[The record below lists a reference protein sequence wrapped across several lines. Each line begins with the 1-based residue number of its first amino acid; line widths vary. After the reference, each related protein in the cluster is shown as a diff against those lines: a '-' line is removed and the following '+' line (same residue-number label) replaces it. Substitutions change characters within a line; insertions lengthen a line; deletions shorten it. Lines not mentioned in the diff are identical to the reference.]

1 MIDAMR
7 LITNILAELLI
18 IRAYCKLLDMK
29 SNVVFAIINMSGMA
43 LGLALDTLNVNSL
56 VRTAVIAPIVFV
68 VFPIAYSRGP
78 LRSRVLRCTLLA
90 AVLMLVGL
98 ASDMMLVLIFGPD
111 AFQPGSTGSSLII
124 MVSVFASTSLMAV
137 ALEAMISF
145 FNRIDRNLDTGVVP
159 SLVALLLWSYGISIL
174 GTYFSTDG
182 LYSIDASFSV
192 VSTVYYVLVLLLC
205 TTSIAL
211 LRQDYYATRRA
222 SDRTALA
229 RQSKHMRTEIDAAT
243 RQAAITRRLRHERAN
258 SSPAIV
264 ESAKNGNAEKA
275 HAYLD
280 ALRTQAQSVMGNT
293 EGRS

>member
-18 IRAYCKLLDMK
+18 IRTYCKLLDMK

-43 LGLALDTLNVNSL
+43 LGLALDTLSANSL
-56 VRTAVIAPIVFV
+56 VRTAVIAPAVFI

-78 LRSRVLRCTLLA
+78 LRSRVLRCALLTATL
-90 AVLMLVGL
+90 MFVGL
-98 ASDMMLVLIFGPD
+98 GSDMMLVLIFGPD
-111 AFQPGSTGSSLII
+111 AFLTASTGSSLIV
-124 MVSVFASTSLMAV
+124 MVSVFVSTSLMAV
-137 ALEAMISF
+137 TLEVMTSL
-145 FNRIDRNLDTGVVP
+145 FNRIDRNLDNGVVRP
-159 SLVALLLWSYGISIL
+159 LIVLLLWSYGISIL
-174 GTYFSTDG
+174 GTYFSTGG

-211 LRQDYYATRRA
+211 LRQDYFATRRA

-243 RQAAITRRLRHERAN
+243 RQAAITRRLRHELSN

-264 ESAKNGNAEKA
+264 ESAKSGKTKTANV
-275 HAYLD
+275 YLD
-280 ALRTQAQSVMGNT
+280 ALRAQAQSVIVNT
-293 EGRS
+293 EECS